1 MKFIA
6 IVVGLFLSTV
16 AQAWEPTKPIKVI
29 IPSSPGSIHDTGF
42 RSFQED
48 FESATGAKLVFEYRS
63 GSAGIIATNHFMTL
77 EPDDHTL
84 IATTSISH
92 VMGEVTNP
100 ELVTYDFLNDFEY
113 ITGVIASSIVIAV
126 STESEINTREEF
138 FNWLKTTDT
147 PITFSTTFPNQIV
160 ATNLILDALGVNKD
174 KAIFV
179 KYSKSVPA
187 ATDVASGKVDV
198 WVGGVP
204 PTVPLYQAGKLKYIA
219 VLSKE
224 ELDILPGIPTI
235 HEVIPN
241 VIQVS
246 TVGVLTHKGTTPEV
260 LAWYRKHINNA
271 LQGEGAVNLRKNRFV
286 ILNQDALTEQG
297 LRDAYSGNRKL
308 LEPGYRE
315 IFPPKK

>member
-1 MKFIA
+1 MKFIS
-6 IVVGLFLSTV
+6 ILLGLFLATT
-16 AQAWEPTKPIKVI
+16 AQAWEPTQPIKVI

-48 FESATGAKLVFEYRS
+48 FEKSTGQKLVFEYRS

-100 ELVTYDFLNDFEY
+100 NLVTYDFLKDFEY

-126 STESEINTREEF
+126 NTDNEVNTRDEF
-138 FNWLKTTDT
+138 FEWLKTTDKV
-147 PITFSTTFPNQIV
+147 INVSTTFPNQIV
-160 ATNLILDALGVNKD
+160 ATNLILDALGIDRNKVNF
-174 KAIFV
+174 I
-179 KYSKSVPA
+179 KYSKSVQA

-235 HEVIPN
+235 NEVIPG

-246 TVGVLTHKGTTPEV
+246 TVGVLTHKGTKPEV
-260 LAWYRKHINNA
+260 LDWYRKHINEA
-271 LQGEGAVNLRKNRFV
+271 LAGEGAVNLRKNRFV
-286 ILNQDALTEQG
+286 ILNNDALTEEG
-297 LRDAYSGNRKL
+297 LRKTYADNRKL